1 MKKLFWIMHDLEFG
15 GAESMT
21 IQLLPAFVDAGY
33 DVTLF
38 LVRTGGG
45 LFEKLDP
52 RVRLISPDAASL
64 RRGLRP
70 LAEALR
76 TVRPDVV
83 VSNLTH
89 LNLAAILTARLLRLD
104 AALIVI
110 EHSTPSLNNTQSI
123 KERSLASLAS
133 LAYRLADRVVAVSQ
147 GAAEDILRMMRL
159 PAAKVAVVYNPID
172 ADAIRAQAE
181 EPTGIDAID
190 QAETPLIVAVG
201 RLERQKNFSFLIRA
215 FRLVRDR
222 RDCRLV
228 LVGDGSE
235 AAELKRLAAELKLAD
250 DVLFPGFQA
259 NPFAFIARANV
270 LSCSSE
276 YEGFNRTIAEA
287 LTLGTPVVSVDCP
300 SGPAEILAN
309 GVYGRL
315 TPVGELNAFAD
326 ALLAAL
332 GPIPAEERA
341 RLRARGNDFSVGRI
355 FMAMENVIQSA
366 SGDR

>member
-1 MKKLFWIMHDLEFG
+1 MKKLFWMMHDLEFG

-21 IQLLPAFVDAGY
+21 IQLLPGFIDAGY

-38 LVRTGGG
+38 LVRAGGG

-52 RVRLISPDAASL
+52 RVRLISPNVRSL

-110 EHSTPSLNNTQSI
+110 EHSFLSLNHSHTF
-123 KERSLASLAS
+123 KERLLTGFAA
-133 LAYRLADRVVAVSQ
+133 AVYRLADRVVAVSQ
-147 GAAEDILRMMRL
+147 GAAEDILHMMRL

-172 ADAIRAQAE
+172 TDAIRRQAE
-181 EPTGIDAID
+181 EPTGIDTVD

-235 AAELKRLAAELKLAD
+235 AAELKRLAAELELAD
-250 DVLFPGFQA
+250 DVLFPGFRA

-315 TPVGELNAFAD
+315 TPMGELNAFAE

-332 GPIPAEERA
+332 DPIPAEERA
-341 RLRARGNDFSVGRI
+341 RLRARGNDFSVERI
-355 FMAMENVIQSA
+355 FTALENVIQA
-366 SGDR
+366 ARDR

>member
-1 MKKLFWIMHDLEFG
+1 MKKLFWMMHDLEFG

-21 IQLLPAFVDAGY
+21 IQLLPAFIDAGY

-38 LVRTGGG
+38 LVRAGGG

-52 RVRLISPDAASL
+52 RVRLISPNVRSL

-110 EHSTPSLNNTQSI
+110 EHSFLSLNHSHTF
-123 KERSLASLAS
+123 KERLLTGFAA
-133 LAYRLADRVVAVSQ
+133 AVYRLADRVVAVSQ
-147 GAAEDILRMMRL
+147 GAAEDILHMMRL
-159 PAAKVAVVYNPID
+159 PAAKVAVVCNPID
-172 ADAIRAQAE
+172 TDAIRRQAE
-181 EPTGIDAID
+181 EPTGIDTVD

-235 AAELKRLAAELKLAD
+235 AAELKRLAAELELAD
-250 DVLFPGFQA
+250 DVLFPGFRA

-315 TPVGELNAFAD
+315 TPMGELNAFAE

-332 GPIPAEERA
+332 DPIPAEERA
-341 RLRARGNDFSVGRI
+341 RLRARGNDFSVERI
-355 FMAMENVIQSA
+355 FTALENVIQA
-366 SGDR
+366 ARDR